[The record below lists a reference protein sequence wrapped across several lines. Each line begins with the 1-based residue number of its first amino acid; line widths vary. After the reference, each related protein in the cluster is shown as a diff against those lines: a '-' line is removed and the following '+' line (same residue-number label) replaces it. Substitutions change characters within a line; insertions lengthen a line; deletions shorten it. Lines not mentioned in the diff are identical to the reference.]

1 MKRIL
6 RLIQCEFIKDFSLVK
21 IALCG
26 VILFLVSWIFL
37 SFVSNIYYH
46 YHETPREFY
55 QENVDYMIQERDNAI
70 ADNKAEPTFYH
81 QLSEDVYTYMV
92 SYYEDALDNPIQN
105 IEYYLTLLLRS
116 YSNQLVIE
124 SLIEYYGTDYAT
136 QLILDDDPEFN
147 RSNSYDSI
155 IKYSSYTLE
164 DLNQEFVREQTICH
178 ILEQVITTG
187 EYYHVAEYWQ
197 YVYSVPNSDYNS
209 EGYTSRCYQYII
221 DNKIVDEDDVRIQN
235 RCFYYELEAREKELV
250 VPTLEEFLDADP
262 YQYFGLETYDQVV
275 RYYEIQNKKI
285 DQHKQIVEYAME
297 HNVPHGIVEAGESY
311 NYVEPTSQTYMD
323 YGLYLAFAVIIL
335 LTICYAGTISNEHK
349 MGTVK
354 LLYTRKATRF
364 EVITAKL
371 FYVIMNLYV
380 LWIIASIIFFF
391 LVGSQYGF
399 ADLLGSKII
408 ILFGNTMS
416 VPYLLWYF
424 VSMLVCSLPLLFYVA
439 VLVLCSAFIPT
450 TAVTSVFMTVGTIF
464 FSVIWLLINVMW
476 SVDISTVAFLPFSYI
491 EYAFTYLKSSFYIY
505 SVARTGVPMGSYGL
519 VVSLVCAVL
528 VFIATIIFYQ
538 KKDIKN

>member
-6 RLIQCEFIKDFSLVK
+6 QLIRCEFVKDFSLVK

-37 SFVSNIYYH
+37 SFVSNIYYR
-46 YHETPREFY
+46 YHETLREFY
-55 QENVDYMIQERDNAI
+55 QENVDYIIQERDNAI
-70 ADNKAEPTFYH
+70 ADNAAEPTFYH

-92 SYYEDALDNPIQN
+92 PYYEDALDNPIDF
-105 IEYYLTLLLRS
+105 IEYYLTLFLRS
-116 YSNQLVIE
+116 YSNQLVLE
-124 SLIEYYGTDYAT
+124 SLIEHYGTDYAT

-164 DLNQEFVREQTICH
+164 DLNQELVREQTICS

-197 YVYSVPNSDYNS
+197 YINPDSN
-209 EGYTSRCYQYII
+209 GYLNRCYQYII

-235 RCFYYELEAREKELV
+235 QCFYYELEAQEKEFV
-250 VPTLEEFLDADP
+250 VPTLEEFMDADP
-262 YQYFGLETYDQVV
+262 YQYFWLETYDQVA
-275 RYYEIQNKKI
+275 RYYEIQNEKI
-285 DQHKQIVEYAME
+285 DQDKQIVEYAIE
-297 HNVPHGIVEAGESY
+297 HNVPHGIVEASESY
-311 NYVEPTSQTYMD
+311 DYVEPTSQTYMD

-371 FYVIMNLYV
+371 IYVIMNLYV
-380 LWIIASIIFFF
+380 LWIIASVIFFF

-399 ADLLGSKII
+399 ADLFGSKII
-408 ILFGNTMS
+408 TLFGNTMS

-450 TAVTSVFMTVGTIF
+450 TAVTSVLMTVGTIF
-464 FSVIWLLINVMW
+464 FSIIWILINLMW
-476 SVDISTVAFLPFSYI
+476 SVDISAVAFLPFSYI
-491 EYAFTYLKSSFYIY
+491 EYAFTYFKSSFYMY

>member
-6 RLIQCEFIKDFSLVK
+6 QLIRCEFVKDFSLVK

-37 SFVSNIYYH
+37 SFVSNIYYR

-55 QENVDYMIQERDNAI
+55 QENVDYIIQERDNAI
-70 ADNKAEPTFYH
+70 ADNAAEPTFYH

-92 SYYEDALDNPIQN
+92 PYYEDALDNPIDF
-105 IEYYLTLLLRS
+105 IEYYLTLFLRS
-116 YSNQLVIE
+116 YSNQLVLE
-124 SLIEYYGTDYAT
+124 SLIEHYGTDYAT

-164 DLNQEFVREQTICH
+164 DLNQELVREQTICS

-197 YVYSVPNSDYNS
+197 YINPDSN
-209 EGYTSRCYQYII
+209 GYLNRCYQYII

-235 RCFYYELEAREKELV
+235 QCFYYELEAQEKELV
-250 VPTLEEFLDADP
+250 VPTLEEFMDADP
-262 YQYFGLETYDQVV
+262 YQYFWLETYDQVV
-275 RYYEIQNKKI
+275 RYYEIQNEKI
-285 DQHKQIVEYAME
+285 DQDKQIVEYAIE
-297 HNVPHGIVEAGESY
+297 HNVPHGIVEASESY
-311 NYVEPTSQTYMD
+311 DYVEPTSQTYMD

-364 EVITAKL
+364 EVTTAKL
-371 FYVIMNLYV
+371 IYVIMNLYV
-380 LWIIASIIFFF
+380 LWIIASVIFFF

-399 ADLLGSKII
+399 ADLFGSKII
-408 ILFGNTMS
+408 TLFGNTMS

-424 VSMLVCSLPLLFYVA
+424 VSMLICSLPLLFYVA

-450 TAVTSVFMTVGTIF
+450 TAVTSVLMTVGTIF
-464 FSVIWLLINVMW
+464 FSIIWILINLMW
-476 SVDISTVAFLPFSYI
+476 SVDISAVAFLPFSYI
-491 EYAFTYLKSSFYIY
+491 EYAFTYFKSSFYMY